1 MLEKQPAGADLQ
13 GGDADARREAA
24 RLMGQA
30 STEAKVLAAREN
42 GKRGGRPKGM
52 VVSAETRRKIS
63 ETKRSRNMA
72 LASESSLESAVEER
86 REQSL

>member
-52 VVSAETRRKIS
+52 VVSEETRRRIS
-63 ETKRSRNMA
+63 ETKRLRAAAASPLETRSEDA
-72 LASESSLESAVEER
+72 LDSPVED
-86 REQSL
+86 